1 MRLNGRFKPYN
12 GPRLRLVVGFLG
24 LSFCAIF
31 IRLAIVQLLE
41 HASLR
46 DLATRQYSRNIIL
59 HPERGRILD
68 RHGRVLATSVP
79 VPSAYAIPQEIDNPD
94 AAARQVAEVLGQPL
108 STVQHQLTSTA
119 PFVWLA
125 RQLPP
130 EVGERIQKLNL
141 RGVQVLQETRRF
153 YPKRHLASQVLGF
166 VGVDGLGLGGL
177 EHLYNRELTGTP
189 RQVIL
194 QRDASGRTVQII
206 EGDPSDQPRGADLY
220 LTLDE
225 RLQYVA
231 EKEIAARVQETQAK
245 SGLVVVMHPPTG
257 DILALASYPFFN
269 PNDFQDAKQRVW
281 QRNRAVTDPVEPG
294 STFKLVTAS
303 AALEENVARLTDTFY
318 CENGFVVRNGRR
330 LRDHHGYGLLSFPQ
344 VIEKSSNIGTAKI
357 AARLSDNQLYTYI
370 RRFGFGEKSLVNLP
384 GEEEGLIRPP
394 KKWTK
399 PTHDSLAFGQEVT
412 VTPLQLLTAY
422 AAVANGG
429 WLMRPRIV
437 EHLVQG
443 DDTQF
448 FAPQVRH
455 QVLSSQTIERINDI
469 LIGVVERGTGKL
481 AAVEGYTV
489 AGKTG
494 TAQKVE
500 RGGYSHSKILASFV
514 GYVPAEAPQLA
525 IVVIIDEPLR
535 AKWGGEAAAPVFKR
549 VAQQALYSLQVP
561 SRQNQMLS
569 LETALKLPSA
579 PQPED
584 HEPAR
589 FVATVGGQ
597 SGEREPARV
606 ALSTG
611 WKIDKDRR
619 P

>member
-1 MRLNGRFKPYN
+1 MRRTGRFKPYH
-12 GPRLRLVVGFLG
+12 GPRLRLVVGLFG
-24 LSFCAIF
+24 LSFCAIL
-31 IRLAIVQLLE
+31 IRLAIVQVFE
-41 HASLR
+41 HTYLH
-46 DLATRQYSRNIIL
+46 DLAARQYSRNITL

-79 VPSAYAIPQEIDNPD
+79 VPSVYALPQEIDNPD
-94 AAARQVAEVLGQPL
+94 AVAKQVAEVLGQPL
-108 STVQHQLTSTA
+108 ATVQHQLTSTA

-130 EVGERIQKLNL
+130 EVGERLQKLNL

-153 YPKRHLASQVLGF
+153 YPKRHLAGQVLGF

-189 RQVIL
+189 RRVTL
-194 QRDASGRTVQII
+194 QRDASGRTVQIVD
-206 EGDPSDQPRGADLY
+206 GDPSDQPRGADLY
-220 LTLDE
+220 VTLDE

-231 EKEIAARVQETQAK
+231 EKEIAARVRETQAK
-245 SGLVVVMHPPTG
+245 SGLVVVMHPPSG
-257 DILALASYPFFN
+257 DILALAGYPFFN
-269 PNDFQDAKQRVW
+269 PNDFQDPKQRVW

-303 AALEENVARLTDTFY
+303 AALEENVAQVTDMFF
-318 CENGFVVRNGRR
+318 CENGLFVHGGRR
-330 LRDHHGYGLLSFPQ
+330 LRDHHGYGLLSFTQ

-357 AARLSDNQLYTYI
+357 SERLSDTQLYTYI

-394 KKWTK
+394 KKWSR

-412 VTPLQLLTAY
+412 VTPLQLLAAY

-429 WLMRPRIV
+429 WLMRPRLV
-437 EHLVQG
+437 EHVVQG
-443 DDTQF
+443 DDSQF
-448 FAPQVRH
+448 FAPQARH
-455 QVLSSQTIERINDI
+455 QVLSPQTLERINDI
-469 LIGVVERGTGKL
+469 LVGVVERGTGKQ

-525 IVVIIDEPLR
+525 ILVILDEPLR

-549 VAQQALYSLQVP
+549 VAQQALYYLQVP
-561 SRQNQMLS
+561 SRQTQMLS
-569 LETALKLPSA
+569 LETTLNPSPA
-579 PQPED
+579 PQPGD
-584 HEPAR
+584 REPPR
-589 FVATVGGQ
+589 LVVSVAGQ
-597 SGEREPARV
+597 LGERELARV

-611 WKIDKDRR
+611 PKIEKERR

>member
-1 MRLNGRFKPYN
+1 MRRTGRFKPYH
-12 GPRLRLVVGFLG
+12 GPRLRLVVGLFG
-24 LSFCAIF
+24 LSFCAIL
-31 IRLAIVQLLE
+31 IRLAIVQVFE
-41 HASLR
+41 HTYLH
-46 DLATRQYSRNIIL
+46 DLAARQYSRNITL

-79 VPSAYAIPQEIDNPD
+79 VPSVYALPQEIDNPD
-94 AAARQVAEVLGQPL
+94 AVAKQVAEVLGQPL
-108 STVQHQLTSTA
+108 ATVQHQLTSTA

-130 EVGERIQKLNL
+130 EVGERLQKLNL

-153 YPKRHLASQVLGF
+153 YPKRHLAGQVLGF

-189 RQVIL
+189 RQVRL
-194 QRDASGRTVQII
+194 QRDASGRTVQIVD
-206 EGDPSDQPRGADLY
+206 GDPSDQPRGADLY
-220 LTLDE
+220 VTLDE

-245 SGLVVVMHPPTG
+245 SGLVVVMHPPSG
-257 DILALASYPFFN
+257 DILALAGYPFFN
-269 PNDFQDAKQRVW
+269 PNDFQDPKQRVW

-303 AALEENVARLTDTFY
+303 AALEENVAQVTDMFF
-318 CENGFVVRNGRR
+318 CENGLFVHGGRR
-330 LRDHHGYGLLSFPQ
+330 LRDHHGYGLLSFTQ

-357 AARLSDNQLYTYI
+357 SERLSDTQLYTYI

-394 KKWTK
+394 KKWSR

-412 VTPLQLLTAY
+412 VTPLQLLAAY

-429 WLMRPRIV
+429 WLMRPRMV
-437 EHLVQG
+437 EHVVQG
-443 DDTQF
+443 DDSQF
-448 FAPQVRH
+448 FAPQARH
-455 QVLSSQTIERINDI
+455 QVLSSQTLERINDI
-469 LIGVVERGTGKL
+469 LVGVVERGTGKQ

-525 IVVIIDEPLR
+525 ILVILDEPLR

-549 VAQQALYSLQVP
+549 VAQQALYYLQVP
-561 SRQNQMLS
+561 SRQTQMLS
-569 LETALKLPSA
+569 LETTLNPSPA
-579 PQPED
+579 PQPGD
-584 HEPAR
+584 REPPR
-589 FVATVGGQ
+589 LVVSVAGQ
-597 SGEREPARV
+597 LGERELARV

-611 WKIDKDRR
+611 PKIEKERR

>member
-1 MRLNGRFKPYN
+1 MRLNGRVKPYS
-12 GPRLRLVVGFLG
+12 GLRLRLVIGCFAFM
-24 LSFCAIF
+24 FCAIF
-31 IRLAIVQLLE
+31 IRLAVLQGLQ
-41 HASLR
+41 HTRLR
-46 DLATRQYSRNIIL
+46 DLAERQYSRQITL

-79 VPSAYAIPQEIDNPD
+79 VPSVYVIPQDIDDSD
-94 AAARQVAEVLGQPL
+94 AVAVKLAEALGQPL
-108 STVQHQLTSTA
+108 ATVQDQLSAVST
-119 PFVWLA
+119 FVWLA

-130 EVGERIQKLNL
+130 EVGERVQKLNL

-153 YPKRHLASQVLGF
+153 YPKRHLAGQVLGF
-166 VGVDGLGLGGL
+166 VGVDGAGLGGL

-189 RQVIL
+189 GQVTL
-194 QRDASGRTVQII
+194 QRDATGRTVQVMA
-206 EGDPSDQPRGADLY
+206 GDPSDQPRGADLY

-225 RLQYVA
+225 RLQYIA
-231 EKEIAARVQETQAK
+231 EKEMAARVQETQAR
-245 SGLVVVMHPPTG
+245 SGLVVIMHPPTG

-269 PNDFQDAKQRVW
+269 PNDFQDPKQRVW

-294 STFKLVTAS
+294 STFKLVAAS
-303 AALEENVARLTDTFY
+303 AALEENVARVTDMFH
-318 CENGFVVRNGRR
+318 CENGFVVRSGRR
-330 LRDHHGYGLLSFPQ
+330 LRDHHPYGLLSFVQ

-357 AARLSDNQLYTYI
+357 AGRLSDDQLYTYI

-384 GEEEGLIRPP
+384 GEEDGMIRPP

-422 AAVANGG
+422 AAMANGG
-429 WLMRPRIV
+429 WLMRPRVV
-437 EHLVQG
+437 EHIVQSEEF
-443 DDTQF
+443 QF
-448 FAPQVRH
+448 FAPHARNR
-455 QVLSSQTIERINDI
+455 VLSPSTLERMNEI
-469 LIGVVERGTGKL
+469 LVGVVERGTGKQ

-500 RGGYSHSKILASFV
+500 HGTYSHSKVLASFV

-525 IVVIIDEPLR
+525 IVVMVDEPRL

-549 VAQQALYSLQVP
+549 VAQQALYYLQVP
-561 SRQNQMLS
+561 SQQAQTIS
-569 LETALKLPSA
+569 LDTALNPIPA
-579 PQPED
+579 PPAGD
-584 HEPAR
+584 HEPPRIILPLGAR
-589 FVATVGGQ
+589 A
-597 SGEREPARV
+597 GEREAARV

-611 WKIDKDRR
+611 PKIEKERR

>member
-1 MRLNGRFKPYN
+1 MRRTGRFKPYH
-12 GPRLRLVVGFLG
+12 GPRLRLVVGLFG
-24 LSFCAIF
+24 LSFCAIL
-31 IRLAIVQLLE
+31 IRLAIVQVFE
-41 HASLR
+41 HTYLH
-46 DLATRQYSRNIIL
+46 DLAARQYSRNITL

-79 VPSAYAIPQEIDNPD
+79 VPSVYALPQEIDNPD
-94 AAARQVAEVLGQPL
+94 AVAKQVAEVLGQPL
-108 STVQHQLTSTA
+108 ATVQHQLTSTA

-153 YPKRHLASQVLGF
+153 YPKRHLAGQVLGF

-189 RQVIL
+189 RQVRL
-194 QRDASGRTVQII
+194 QRDASGRTVQIVD
-206 EGDPSDQPRGADLY
+206 GDPSDQPRGADLY
-220 LTLDE
+220 VTLDE

-231 EKEIAARVQETQAK
+231 EKEIAARIQETQAK
-245 SGLVVVMHPPTG
+245 SGLVVVMHPPSG

-269 PNDFQDAKQRVW
+269 PNDFQDPKQRVW

-303 AALEENVARLTDTFY
+303 AALEENVAQVTDMFF
-318 CENGFVVRNGRR
+318 CENGLFVHGGRR
-330 LRDHHGYGLLSFPQ
+330 LRDHHGYGLLSFTQ

-357 AARLSDNQLYTYI
+357 SERLSDTQLYTYI

-394 KKWTK
+394 KKWSR

-412 VTPLQLLTAY
+412 VTPLQLLAAY

-429 WLMRPRIV
+429 WLMRPRMV
-437 EHLVQG
+437 EHVVQG
-443 DDTQF
+443 DDSQF
-448 FAPQVRH
+448 FAPQARH
-455 QVLSSQTIERINDI
+455 QVLSPQTLERINDI
-469 LIGVVERGTGKL
+469 LVGVVERGTGKQ

-525 IVVIIDEPLR
+525 ILVILDEPLR

-549 VAQQALYSLQVP
+549 VAQQALYYLQVP
-561 SRQNQMLS
+561 SRQTQMLS
-569 LETALKLPSA
+569 LETVLNPSPA
-579 PQPED
+579 PQPGD
-584 HEPAR
+584 REPPR
-589 FVATVGGQ
+589 LVVSVAGQ
-597 SGEREPARV
+597 LGERELARV

-611 WKIDKDRR
+611 PKIEKERR

>member
-1 MRLNGRFKPYN
+1 MRRTGRFKPYH
-12 GPRLRLVVGFLG
+12 GPRLRLVVGLFG
-24 LSFCAIF
+24 LSFCAIL
-31 IRLAIVQLLE
+31 IRLAIVQVFE
-41 HASLR
+41 HTYLH
-46 DLATRQYSRNIIL
+46 DLAARQYSRNITL

-79 VPSAYAIPQEIDNPD
+79 VPSVYALPQEIDNPD

-108 STVQHQLTSTA
+108 ATVQHQLTSTA

-130 EVGERIQKLNL
+130 EVGERLQKLNL

-153 YPKRHLASQVLGF
+153 YPKRHLAGQVLGF

-189 RQVIL
+189 RQVRL
-194 QRDASGRTVQII
+194 QRDASGRTVQIVD
-206 EGDPSDQPRGADLY
+206 GDPSDQPRGADLY
-220 LTLDE
+220 VTLDE

-231 EKEIAARVQETQAK
+231 EKEIAARIQETQAK
-245 SGLVVVMHPPTG
+245 SGLVVVMHPPSG

-269 PNDFQDAKQRVW
+269 PNDFQDPKQRVW

-303 AALEENVARLTDTFY
+303 AALEENVAQVTDMFF
-318 CENGFVVRNGRR
+318 CENGLFVHGGRR
-330 LRDHHGYGLLSFPQ
+330 LRDHHGYGLLSFTQ

-357 AARLSDNQLYTYI
+357 SERLSDTQLYTYI

-394 KKWTK
+394 KKWSR

-412 VTPLQLLTAY
+412 VTPLQLLAAY

-429 WLMRPRIV
+429 WLMRPRMV
-437 EHLVQG
+437 EHVVQG
-443 DDTQF
+443 DDSQF
-448 FAPQVRH
+448 FAPQARH
-455 QVLSSQTIERINDI
+455 QVLSPQTVERINDI
-469 LIGVVERGTGKL
+469 LIGVVERGTGKQ

-525 IVVIIDEPLR
+525 ILVILDEPRL

-549 VAQQALYSLQVP
+549 VAQQALYYLQVP
-561 SRQNQMLS
+561 SRQTQMLS
-569 LETALKLPSA
+569 LETTLNPSPA
-579 PQPED
+579 PQPGD
-584 HEPAR
+584 REPPR
-589 FVATVGGQ
+589 LVVSVAGQ
-597 SGEREPARV
+597 LGERELARV

-611 WKIDKDRR
+611 PKIEKERR